1 MDVMFRTN
9 PDSAIQFFIKSP
21 ENIRPEEACAC
32 RIETRTTS
40 GNIRGMVVYP
50 PRKFFADFD

>member
-1 MDVMFRTN
+1 MFRTN